1 VPEQAAVVKPIVD
14 PNVLAAH
21 AVQTVA
27 PAREYVPIAHLPEQV
42 DTLRPDDEPNVP
54 AAHCVQDDAPASE

>member
-1 VPEQAAVVKPIVD
+1 MPEQAAVVRPIVD

-54 AAHCVQDDAPASE
+54 AAH